1 MASVGVIHRQQ
12 RCIDKQPEMNLVS
25 LGAVANGK
33 SSLVEAMTGKY
44 TPQHSKEQQQGI
56 TINLGYAGLKI
67 WKCPNCPE
75 PECYQG
81 TSSEVM
87 ERLCHF
93 QHCQAKCELQ
103 RHYSIVDCPGHES
116 LMATMLGGAAVM
128 DAGILLMA
136 VNNKMPESQ
145 TRDHMIAASVL
156 GAEQFV
162 VCLNKWDLIGFDKVE
177 EKYKEAM
184 EFMEYAGIEK
194 APIVPIAAKK
204 KINVDVVLEYLCTQL
219 NPVPRDIKCSPLM
232 IVLRS
237 FNNNNPGTYSP
248 ARGLI
253 GGILG
258 GALMKGSLKIDDE
271 IEIRPG
277 RVQLNPKFG
286 TRDNDDEHEPR
297 FTYQS
302 IKCNVISLNT
312 EQISLDEAYP
322 GGLIGVKT
330 TLDPALTKNNQLVG
344 SVIGQHGHL
353 PDVYEKIVIKYNLLA
368 HLSGIGKKNSE
379 GKEKKFKK
387 IDKGTKV
394 LLNIHSAQVIGI
406 VTGSPE
412 KKHIEVTFENIPVC
426 IPENQRVPISMEMER
441 KWKLIGSGVFVS
453 GTKSKCLND

>member
-1 MASVGVIHRQQ
+1 MASSEVKSWQQ
-12 RCIDKQPEMNLVS
+12 RSIDKQPEMNLVS

-44 TPQHSKEQQQGI
+44 TPQHSKEQKQGI

-87 ERLCHF
+87 EKRCHF
-93 QHCQAKCELQ
+93 NHCQSLCELQ
-103 RHYSIVDCPGHES
+103 RHFSIVDCPGHES

-156 GAEQFV
+156 GADQFV
-162 VCLNKWDLIGFDKVE
+162 VCLNKWDLIGFDKIE
-177 EKYKEAM
+177 EKYTEAV
-184 EFMEYAGIEK
+184 EFMEYAGIEN

-219 NPVPRDIKCSPLM
+219 NPVPRDITCEPLM

-237 FNNNNPGTYSP
+237 FNNNSPSIYSP
-248 ARGLI
+248 SKGLI

-258 GALMKGSLKIDDE
+258 GALMKGSLKIGDE

-277 RVQLNPKFG
+277 RVQINSAYNNDK
-286 TRDNDDEHEPR
+286 DNQPR
-297 FTYQS
+297 FIYHP
-302 IKCNVISLNT
+302 IKSRVISLNT
-312 EQISLDEAYP
+312 EQISLEEAYP
-322 GGLIGVKT
+322 GGLVGVKT

-344 SVIGQHGHL
+344 SVIGQHGCM
-353 PDVYEKIVIKYNLLA
+353 PCVYEKIIIKYNLLK
-368 HLSGIGKKNSE
+368 HLSSSNGKDEK
-379 GKEKKFKK
+379 KKKFKK
-387 IDKGTKV
+387 IEKGTRV
-394 LLNIHSAQVIGI
+394 LLNIHSAQVTGI
-406 VTGSPE
+406 VTNVPE
-412 KKHIEVTFENIPVC
+412 KKNMEITFDNIPVC
-426 IPENQRVPISMEMER
+426 IPSGQRVPISMEIEY
-441 KWKLIGSGVFVS
+441 KWKLVGSGIFIS
-453 GTKSKCLND
+453 GTESKCLVNDNISQ